1 MITIENFDKIRG
13 ADIYGIWYVKQEST
27 QTLHYYL
34 ECEGV
39 AANNVPVGSRTF
51 VINRIHHQIHEYGIL
66 HIPAVP
72 LVKEDILSP
81 KALIQKIQ
89 ENFFMV

>member
-39 AANNVPVGSRTF
+39 DGNNIPVGSRTF
-51 VINRIHHQIHEYGIL
+51 VINRVNHQIHEYGNAL
-66 HIPAVP
+66 STAP
-72 LVKEDILSP
+72 LYREDILTP

-89 ENFFMV
+89 ETFFMV